1 VIYQSDDDIMESVRG
16 FVNEFSAEK
25 TKNADR
31 SPYATEN
38 DRHKNL
44 KGLCLILRNFGR
56 GSACLLKK
64 YLILSEKSGFFFG
77 KFSEGF
83 IRNLPACCESCCESD
98 GYLFTGILINDGVV
112 KGFFI
117 SIGDFINDS
126 GMMRIFQSV
135 IIFKS

>member
-1 VIYQSDDDIMESVRG
+1 MAESDRRM
-16 FVNEFSAEK
+16 K
-25 TKNADR
+25 
-31 SPYATEN
+31 
-38 DRHKNL
+38 L

-83 IRNLPACCESCCESD
+83 IRNLPACCESCYESD

-112 KGFFI
+112 KGFII

-135 IIFKS
+135 ISLQILIQSWKSGKILRIRLCTAIASEEFFFGS

>member
-1 VIYQSDDDIMESVRG
+1 MAESDRRM
-16 FVNEFSAEK
+16 K
-25 TKNADR
+25 
-31 SPYATEN
+31 
-38 DRHKNL
+38 L

-56 GSACLLKK
+56 GLLKK

-112 KGFFI
+112 RGFFI
-117 SIGDFINDS
+117 SIDDFINDS

-135 IIFKS
+135 IILQS